1 MKYMDAG
8 WEKLY
13 LSQEM
18 EASMSPS
25 VLSSTLKSIGKDWES
40 QRKFFRGLM
49 KKGDTLLF
57 DLSSIFSSG
66 ENVLL
71 AEKRYNRH
79 HLNLREINFAMAFS
93 RSDFILTILKPLPGS
108 VRDVKSISSF
118 LKEFDLSKSILILD
132 KGFFSFRNV
141 EFFIENDI
149 EFIQPL
155 SRALRIID
163 YSIPLDSFLTYRE
176 RGIRYSRVDVTE
188 KFKNI
193 TIEKGKTVFLYMYE
207 DVKLRG
213 EEESNLIFLLRN
225 RKIKKYDITKL
236 GKISILSNMEMDGE
250 TIYNIYKGWEDAEQL
265 FDGMWN
271 ELEEDKTYLQD
282 DESIWGYFF
291 ITFLSLY
298 QHYRVLALIRSKDL
312 VGKLSVNEVLL
323 QLSGVYMVKY
333 TDGTT
338 GSLGI
343 PNEVENI
350 IEALDLNI
358 LPKS

>member
-1 MKYMDAG
+1 
-8 WEKLY
+8 
-13 LSQEM
+13 
-18 EASMSPS
+18 
-25 VLSSTLKSIGKDWES
+25 
-40 QRKFFRGLM
+40 
-49 KKGDTLLF
+49 
-57 DLSSIFSSG
+57 
-66 ENVLL
+66 
-71 AEKRYNRH
+71 
-79 HLNLREINFAMAFS
+79 
-93 RSDFILTILKPLPGS
+93 
-108 VRDVKSISSF
+108 
-118 LKEFDLSKSILILD
+118 
-132 KGFFSFRNV
+132 
-141 EFFIENDI
+141 
-149 EFIQPL
+149 
-155 SRALRIID
+155 
-163 YSIPLDSFLTYRE
+163 
-176 RGIRYSRVDVTE
+176 
-188 KFKNI
+188 
-193 TIEKGKTVFLYMYE
+193 
-207 DVKLRG
+207 
-213 EEESNLIFLLRN
+213 
-225 RKIKKYDITKL
+225 
-236 GKISILSNMEMDGE
+236 MEMDGE

-271 ELEEDKTYLQD
+271 ELEEDKPYLQD